1 MRRSMPCSS
10 GEAQSPAICG
20 YPAICRMLKAPHMAG
35 GKKGKGALCMTRVS
49 FMPFQDPRRERCGL
63 CRQRLAL
70 AYLLLLRVGE
80 EVAGEMEL
88 CDRCAQLL
96 RDVFSEGGSGLDLVS
111 EGG

>member
-1 MRRSMPCSS
+1 MKR
-10 GEAQSPAICG
+10 I
-20 YPAICRMLKAPHMAG
+20 
-35 GKKGKGALCMTRVS
+35 S
-49 FMPFQDPRRERCGL
+49 FMPFQDPRRERCAL

-70 AYLLLLRVGE
+70 AYLLLFRVGE

-96 RDVFSEGGSGLDLVS
+96 REIFAEGGAGPELVS